1 MNWFSFYFAWMR
13 RRLSKYT
20 SYGFLFVYMHLF
32 CAQTTNDVKDQSQM
46 WWWKLCWLP
55 FKVSYYHLRS
65 KLNMETIRL
74 ITSFSNFW
82 WFRQNKMS
90 NLLSNRRFCSSHLMI
105 SSERKKSRWSVDI
118 FFLFLDIP
126 QCSGN
131 SRSSDWISKSDW
143 IFEWIWESYS

>member
-32 CAQTTNDVKDQSQM
+32 CAHCTQATNDVKDQSQM

-82 WFRQNKMS
+82 WFRQNKMA
-90 NLLSNRRFCSSHLMI
+90 NLLSNQPFCSSHLMI
-105 SSERKKSRWSVDI
+105 SSERKKSRWLVDI
-118 FFLFLDIP
+118 FFLFLD
-126 QCSGN
+126 N
-131 SRSSDWISKSDW
+131 SIIEDLL
-143 IFEWIWESYS
+143 